1 MVEALLE
8 ECRTRSLSR
17 QGQLEAAA
25 PPSTAASAAGKPQT
39 PQKKKSA
46 GGLPEKERSR
56 EEGRKRQ
63 EKDLEREARRDRERR
78 DRRDRERV
86 REREWEREERRK
98 RDRDLGWRGEDERG
112 RRDRERYEGS
122 RTQREG
128 SSGSKSSGISEGS
141 RLSSRRD
148 GSERSMAEKV
158 HKVRKRHNPFIV
170 TALETLVTS
179 RYSSLYINKY
189 FHILCSQITYVCIY
203 TYVM

>member
-17 QGQLEAAA
+17 QGQLEAAV
-25 PPSTAASAAGKPQT
+25 PPSNTAAARKPQT

-46 GGLPEKERSR
+46 GGPPEKKERSR

-86 REREWEREERRK
+86 RDWEREERRK
-98 RDRDLGWRGEDERG
+98 RDRDLGWRGEDERE

-148 GSERSMAEKV
+148 GPERSMAEKAN
-158 HKVRKRHNPFIV
+158 KVRKIHGLLRV
-170 TALETLVTS
+170 SALEDTGYKSPQQPLHKQV
-179 RYSSLYINKY
+179 SSYIMPSDNFGMLCRKF
-189 FHILCSQITYVCIY
+189 FHS
-203 TYVM
+203 